1 MDREIRGKPS
11 RVETRGETRLE
22 RLGRHATI
30 RISPRIAAQWTCTA
44 RGSSSAGASQK
55 QLLATPAGDP
65 HAAAVDREIRRRG
78 NRSTAETRMVAHSM
92 VAHSMVAHSMV
103 AHSMVAHSVAHSM
116 VAASL
121 AAAAVV
127 AVAFLTAAVAVART
141 FELTPYLFW

>member
-103 AHSMVAHSVAHSM
+103 AHSVAHSM

-127 AVAFLTAAVAVART
+127 AVAFLTAAVPVART

>member
-1 MDREIRGKPS
+1 MDRGMLGKCS

-92 VAHSMVAHSMV
+92 VAHS
-103 AHSMVAHSVAHSM
+103 VAHSM